1 MNSCF
6 RVLCLALAAGVW
18 APPALAAET
27 PEPAGMVKTSQGTVS
42 IDRAGQKTPASPG
55 TSIFVGDRVR
65 TGADGSVGITLRDDT
80 RLTAGPESTLLIT
93 EFRFNPNTN
102 EGGLLASLLKGTF
115 SVITGLIAKHSPDNV
130 KFKTPTMTLGIRG
143 TEFLVDVKG
152 EPD

>member
-1 MNSCF
+1 MPCTGGKRLDHGRPGDRDARIGWHGQDQPGNRQRQPRGTEDSC
-6 RVLCLALAAGVW
+6 
-18 APPALAAET
+18 P
-27 PEPAGMVKTSQGTVS
+27 
-42 IDRAGQKTPASPG
+42 PG
-55 TSIFVGDRVR
+55 TPVFAGDRIR
-65 TGADGSVGITLRDDT
+65 TGADGSVGITLHDDT
-80 RLTAGPESTLLIT
+80 RLTAGPDSTLLIT

-102 EGGLLASLLKGTF
+102 EGSLLASLLKGTF